1 MDSILIIDDNRQVL
15 EQLKEL
21 LSAEGYQVSFIP
33 RGDFLFQRLETR
45 KYDLLLLDINLPGKS
60 GIEWLQDVKAHDQ
73 FKNIPVIMITG
84 EDERSTLAKCFQLGA
99 SDYIHKPINEIA
111 LKARVQTAIAAKRFQ
126 EQQLKM
132 EKQKALQAQM
142 MMLTAQMN
150 PHFIFNS
157 LNSIQYFLLEND
169 CQSALNYLS
178 EFAGLMR
185 KTLHN
190 SSQSFISVSEE
201 IMFLEKYLDLEKERF
216 QERFDYVIINLLD
229 DSDDILIPP
238 MLLQPYL
245 ENAIVHGFKEIEHQ
259 GKIELKI
266 TESENTIEVIIKDN
280 GIGREAAAKIRSA
293 APHRSVAISNTK
305 TRLELLRIAY
315 ESGDFEVIIN
325 DLYNEGK
332 ASGTEIIIC
341 FSNDLH

>member
-1 MDSILIIDDNRQVL
+1 MDSILIIDDNRQIL

-21 LSAEGYQVSFIP
+21 LRAEGYQISFIP
-33 RGDFLFQRLETR
+33 RGEFLFQRLETG
-45 KYDLLLLDINLPGKS
+45 KFDLLLLDINLPGKS
-60 GIEWLQDVKAHDQ
+60 GIEWLRDIKTHDQ
-73 FKNIPVIMITG
+73 FKDIPVIMITG
-84 EDERSTLAKCFQLGA
+84 EDERTTLAKCFQLGA

-111 LKARVQTAIAAKRFQ
+111 LKARVQTAIAVKRFQ
-126 EQQLKM
+126 EQQIKL

-169 CQSALNYLS
+169 GQSALNYLS

-190 SSQSFISVSEE
+190 SSQRFISISEE
-201 IMFLEKYLDLEKERF
+201 ITFLKKYLDLEKERF
-216 QERFDYVIINLLD
+216 QDRFDYNITNQLED
-229 DSDDILIPP
+229 TDDILIPP

-259 GKIELKI
+259 GKIELAFL
-266 TESENTIEVIIKDN
+266 ESKNTIEVIIKDN

-305 TRLELLRIAY
+305 TRLELLKTAY
-315 ESGDFEVIIN
+315 EDGDFEVVIN
-325 DLYNEGK
+325 DLNHEGT
-332 ASGTEIIIC
+332 ASGTEVIIC
-341 FSNDLH
+341 FSIDLH